1 MKINSKKLIAEGMKA
16 QKLAYTPYSK
26 FNVGA
31 ALLLKNGKIV
41 HGANIENAAYGVTMC
56 AERNAVYSAMC
67 QGYKKEDIVAISIT
81 ANCKPVASPCGACRQ
96 VLFELLNKGTPIY
109 LSNHLGEVIE
119 TTPQK
124 LLPLGFG
131 KENLENAK

>member
-1 MKINSKKLIAEGMKA
+1 MKIDSKKLIKEGFKA
-16 QKLAYTPYSK
+16 QKLAYIPYSN
-26 FNVGA
+26 FAVGA
-31 ALLLKNGKIV
+31 ALLLKSGKII

-56 AERNAVYSAMC
+56 AERNAVYSAIC

-81 ANCKPVASPCGACRQ
+81 ANSKPVASPCGACRQ

-109 LSNHLGEVIE
+109 LSNHLGEIIE

-124 LLPLGFG
+124 LLPIGFG
-131 KENLENAK
+131 MENLNNAK

>member
-1 MKINSKKLIAEGMKA
+1 MKIDSKKLIKEGFKA
-16 QKLAYTPYSK
+16 QKLAYIPYSN
-26 FNVGA
+26 FPVGA
-31 ALLLKNGKIV
+31 ALLLKNGKII

-56 AERNAVYSAMC
+56 AERNAVYSAIC

-109 LSNHLGEVIE
+109 LTNHLGESVE

-124 LLPLGFG
+124 LLPIGFG
-131 KENLENAK
+131 KENLDNAK